1 MEEAE
6 AVLPSLILVEVEAE
20 GVEAEAVEGEDLC
33 MVAVELEMP
42 SFLPSLACC
51 K

>member
-1 MEEAE
+1 MVAVEEAE
-6 AVLPSLILVEVEAE
+6 AVLPSLILVEVVA
-20 GVEAEAVEGEDLC
+20 EGEDLC